1 MFFLEEYI
9 LAALVEHRP
18 GVLYRVSNMFRK
30 RNFNIESI
38 TVGVSEVKDLARMTI
53 TVKGGE
59 LTVEQVTK
67 QLQKLIDVIKVS
79 RLNPENSVVRELAL
93 IKVHTVDSKARG
105 DIVNYVNIFRG
116 RIVDV
121 ARASMIVEITGTP
134 DKIDAF
140 LELIKAYGV
149 KEVARTG
156 VVAMSRGVKS
166 LKIEG

>member
-53 TVKGGE
+53 TVKGDE